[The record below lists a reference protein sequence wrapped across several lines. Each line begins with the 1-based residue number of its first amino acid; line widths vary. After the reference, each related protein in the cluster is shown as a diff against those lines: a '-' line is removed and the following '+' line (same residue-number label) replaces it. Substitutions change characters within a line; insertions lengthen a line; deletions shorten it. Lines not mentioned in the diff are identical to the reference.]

1 MKRLKERIE
10 DYNKAL
16 NRLKEAFLQEPTEI
30 VIDGTL
36 QRYEFTFE
44 LAWKTLKDYLEYNGI
59 IDNVGTPRVII
70 QSAYNSK
77 IIKDGDKWIQMMLD
91 RNMLS
96 HLYDEDKSGR
106 EGGALLLHEVPG
118 GAGECEAGGCA
129 GDLAW
134 RGVQPLPGKDAALP

>member
-16 NRLKEAFLQEPTEI
+16 ERLKEAFLKEPTDI
-30 VIDGTL
+30 IIDGTL

-59 IDNVGTPRVII
+59 IESIGAPRVII
-70 QSAYNSK
+70 QSAYESK

-91 RNMLS
+91 RNMLA
-96 HLYDEDKSGR
+96 HLYDEEKSR
-106 EGGALLLHEVPG
+106 EIYNNIKNCYLEEFEELKEFLMQSVY
-118 GAGECEAGGCA
+118 
-129 GDLAW
+129 
-134 RGVQPLPGKDAALP
+134 

>member
-16 NRLKEAFLQEPTEI
+16 ERLKEAFLEEPTEI

-70 QSAYNSK
+70 QSAYKSK

-96 HLYDEDKSGR
+96 HLYDEDKSR
-106 EGGALLLHEVPG
+106 EIYHNI
-118 GAGECEAGGCA
+118 
-129 GDLAW
+129 
-134 RGVQPLPGKDAALP
+134 KDGYLYMFEELKEFFIKNIY